1 MAIDTET
8 LRAKAREID
17 EAEKAVRDF
26 RASIGERFKRFVLTD
41 MHPDA
46 WEPATFDQIVTE
58 VEAGRALDTMVETR
72 KAEFDA
78 LVNGKPKRKR
88 AKKAA
93 EKKGDEKPAPRRA
106 LGRKGL
112 PKTEP
117 AGGVA

>member
-8 LRAKAREID
+8 LRAREID

-72 KAEFDA
+72 KAELEA

-88 AKKAA
+88 AKKA
-93 EKKGDEKPAPRRA
+93 EKKTEGEKPAPRRA

-112 PKTEP
+112 PKPEQVTT
-117 AGGVA
+117 